1 MVERGARIARRLNDL
16 AFAAVAGVGLI
27 LVLLRMNL
35 STEILWWSGLALAAL
50 APLLALTSV
59 VIGLAAGIGWPMRSA
74 IALILGIVVFVWPLL
89 YWLLFS
95 NCPGYC

>member
-1 MVERGARIARRLNDL
+1 MAERGARIARRLNDL
-16 AFAAVAGVGLI
+16 AFAAVAGVGLS

-35 STEILWWSGLALAAL
+35 STEILWWAGLILAAL
-50 APLLALTSV
+50 APLLALASV
-59 VIGLAAGIGWPMRSA
+59 VIGLSAGIGWPMRSA